1 MRQKIEKKMRN
12 KWKWKGHFD
21 RISSSSVLTMTSPF
35 SKCRIFSNFPIT
47 LCRFFYFV
55 CCCVLSRRS
64 GSPQTNHHIYHC
76 EKNSRSYR
84 RRREYTKH
92 GVLHARR
99 RGNRV
104 WWQRSAQCIHTDIHI
119 RGMRMCVHSAVWSEA
134 HMLYYVIYALPVWC
148 THASN
153 NCWPSARTKQKIIIK
168 KKTAALCIVL
178 LLFTFLTNSSGTHR
192 LHVESC
198 TGSVNCLLKSIQL
211 YSHRFFSHCGYDEMV
226 RWLAWAFSFSLLHVS
241 RSHSATSK

>member
-55 CCCVLSRRS
+55 CCCVLSRRR

-153 NCWPSARTKQKIIIK
+153 NCWPSARTKQKIIKWCRTLHRITFVHVSDQFK
-168 KKTAALCIVL
+168 WYTSFARKIMHWFSQLPTEINST
-178 LLFTFLTNSSGTHR
+178 LFT
-192 LHVESC
+192 
-198 TGSVNCLLKSIQL
+198 SI
-211 YSHRFFSHCGYDEMV
+211 FFPL
-226 RWLAWAFSFSLLHVS
+226 WLWWNG
-241 RSHSATSK
+241 